1 MNLHLPRIFNHET
14 FLKKLDDVLEGTI
27 FLKIV
32 EDNIKYYVWF
42 LGTLTVVTFISV
54 ILLGVSK

>member
-1 MNLHLPRIFNHET
+1 MKT
-14 FLKKLDDVLEGTI
+14 FLKKLDNVLEGTI

-42 LGTLTVVTFISV
+42 LSALTVATFISV
-54 ILLGVSK
+54 IILEAFSTN